1 MKSIRKNRT
10 LKARLIRHLREWHRR
25 LGILAAFFLIFLS
38 LSGIALNHTNWLT
51 LAHQPIKTAW
61 LLDYYGINPP
71 KDIRFYHKGELR
83 LTDNLIW
90 LEEKL
95 LLESETP
102 VVSLAKFQQYWIVL
116 TSSQLSMYNL
126 EGEMLDQLDSN
137 SGLPSDI
144 NGLSI
149 SKNSILLKSS
159 TGYYQSD
166 ENLIAWR
173 QVQMIKEPQWLL
185 PEHGSQQQVNNA
197 IIQFKSQFLNWERI
211 ILDAHSGRILGDFGV
226 LLMDLVAL
234 ILILLSVSGLYIW
247 VRYARSKR

>member
-51 LAHQPIKTAW
+51 LAHQPIKTGW
-61 LLDYYGINPP
+61 LLNYYGINPP
-71 KDIRFYHKGELR
+71 KDIRFYHSGKLR
-83 LTDNLIW
+83 LTDNLVW
-90 LEEKL
+90 LEERL

-116 TSSQLSMYNL
+116 TSSQLSMYNI
-126 EGEMLDQLDSN
+126 EGELLDQLDSN

-144 NGLSI
+144 SGLSI

-159 TGYYQSD
+159 MGTYQSD
-166 ENLIAWR
+166 KNLIAWT
-173 QVQMIKEPQWLL
+173 QVQMIKEPEWFL
-185 PEHGSQQQVNNA
+185 PEHASQQQINEA
-197 IIQFKSQFLNWERI
+197 TLQFKSQFLNWERI